1 MLVTVGNERK
11 SSQILLLTV
20 RSKLRHSLETVI
32 IAVCAGILRMYRD
45 ILMRLDFI
53 HLAQFLTRLPDN
65 ISGMEL
71 FDNIAQIRMTVDKQR
86 FTQVLAVRRDREH

>member
-1 MLVTVGNERK
+1 VALCLK
-11 SSQILLLTV
+11 
-20 RSKLRHSLETVI
+20 TVI
-32 IAVCAGILRMYRD
+32 IAVFTGILRMYRD

-65 ISGMEL
+65 ISGVEL